1 MREKYDMKDPLWLK
15 YNKTEDIEIVQY
27 VEIAGDFVKFT
38 K

>member
-1 MREKYDMKDPLWLK
+1 MRDKYGMKEPLWLK